1 MVGVLAARQ
10 RIVASAKT
18 AKTSPNLE
26 DQARESK
33 VALIRNVLRWRL
45 LLKNH

>member
-10 RIVASAKT
+10 RIVAS